1 MTLQQNVR
9 NVLGAV
15 SEIAQ
20 SEEFEQFRLNAQDFV
35 SARER
40 GESSGTQIAQM
51 SAAIGEAAEILNRSF
66 SKEESPEQH
75 TNVISPVVVPR
86 DSRSWLWLF
95 VAGFFGLIG
104 LGLLATL
111 PGDMGLVLVGP
122 HYWLAWLAY
131 VGFSIWRNSY
141 VMIPDGCQALITRF
155 GKVEAT
161 VGAGRTWLI
170 DPWKRVG
177 YIVNTTKEYPYNAP
191 IREAPTS
198 SRINASVDLFLQ
210 FRIEEPDEFIFTLGG
225 VNGFSE
231 KLHNAIS
238 EVTRAL
244 IYEQRAS
251 DIYDLVGETTQ
262 SLVEALNSQ
271 FLPAVRFVNANITHA
286 EPSSQEYR
294 MDLAAAEVVRV
305 AKEAY
310 TYEYELKL
318 RKEQDEGDL
327 NKELASLREELSGIR
342 ADIAKYQA
350 QINTARERETNR
362 ANAYARQLMIEA
374 ESGAQANAAL
384 LEAQALDIRA
394 VSSAFYPE
402 ILEYRYEQDILGR
415 IEDTADNLPQIVNI
429 GGVGSE
435 KIDFMAI
442 SRQMMGL
449 REAPL
454 YTEADLAHI
463 RANMRTIMARIK
475 ERSAQINEIQE
486 PLVDAELTPGEGETA
501 VAHTEVVEEIIPD
514 DIDEILGDNISNGS
528 NGSNGS
534 NEEEEETDV
543 SDA

>member
-1 MTLQQNVR
+1 MALQQNVR

-40 GESSGTQIAQM
+40 GESAGTQIAQM
-51 SAAIGEAAEILNRSF
+51 TAAIGEAAEILNRSF
-66 SKEESPEQH
+66 SKEEAPDQY

-95 VAGFFGLIG
+95 VAGFFGLAG
-104 LGLLATL
+104 VLAAAIL
-111 PGDMGLVLVGP
+111 PSSAALVLVGP

-131 VGFSIWRNSY
+131 VAFSIWRNSY

-210 FRIEEPDEFIFTLGG
+210 FRIEEPGEFIFTLGG

-244 IYEQRAS
+244 IYEQKAS

-350 QINTARERETNR
+350 QINTAREREINR

-402 ILEYRYEQDILGR
+402 ILEYRYEQDILAR
-415 IEDTADNLPQIVNI
+415 IQETADKMPQIVNV
-429 GGVGSE
+429 GGAVDSDR
-435 KIDFMAI
+435 INFMAI

-449 REAPL
+449 QDAPL
-454 YTEADLAHI
+454 YTETDLAHI
-463 RANMRTIMARIK
+463 RSNMRTIMARIK
-475 ERSAQINEIQE
+475 ERSAQINQIQE
-486 PLVDAELTPGEGETA
+486 PLIDAELAPGDGETA
-501 VAHTEVVEEIIPD
+501 VAHTEVVDEIIPE
-514 DIDEILGDNISNGS
+514 DIDEILGTNGA
-528 NGSNGS
+528 NGPQ
-534 NEEEEETDV
+534 EEETND
-543 SDA
+543 SNA